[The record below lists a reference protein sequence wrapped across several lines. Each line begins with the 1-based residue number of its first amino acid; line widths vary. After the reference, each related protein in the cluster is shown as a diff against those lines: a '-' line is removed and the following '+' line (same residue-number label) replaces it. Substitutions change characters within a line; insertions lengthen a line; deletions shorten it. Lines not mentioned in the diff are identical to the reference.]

1 MSPTPEDKVLALA
14 RQKGLQ
20 HLGGGRMAAFGF
32 LEYADP
38 NPAKHQFYEELER
51 GVEFRAKVR
60 RRPQSAPSQRPRS
73 APSTRATRLREEL
86 AQFRK
91 ANESGEWANFARGRG
106 PERPKSALAGGRAPK
121 HRDDFRAQF
130 AVGETWADWPS
141 PERSLHDPLKSCPLR
156 PRRNEARVP
165 WAFEPHQ
172 RPPAALPPRGIVER
186 GPSGRNG
193 GEAGVACRA
202 KSPGGRWGLAVAHF
216 DAERT
221 DWTRDFVRAGGWER
235 RPE

>member
-1 MSPTPEDKVLALA
+1 MSP
-14 RQKGLQ
+14 GLQ

-32 LEYADP
+32 FEYADP
-38 NPAKHQFYEELER
+38 NPAKHKFYEELER

-60 RRPQSAPSQRPRS
+60 RRAEAASRAGAPRPKS

-86 AQFRK
+86 AQFRA
-91 ANESGEWANFARGRG
+91 ANESGDWANFGRERA
-106 PERPKSALAGGRAPK
+106 PERPKSALPGGRAPLK
-121 HRDDFRAQF
+121 QHRDDFRAQF

-156 PRRNEARVP
+156 PQRNEARAP

-172 RPPAALPPRGIVER
+172 RPPAALPPRGVVER
-186 GPSGRNG
+186 
-193 GEAGVACRA
+193 ARA

-221 DWTRDFVRAGGWER
+221 AWSREFVRAGGWER